1 MGPKTKKRSILM
13 NKFLKK
19 IKSQA
24 GISGVVVALMLVL
37 VGVVAVA
44 GIKIFLDNQKSTI
57 ETATTN
63 QVNQITTSTT
73 GTGTTGTG
81 TTGTTTP

>member
-1 MGPKTKKRSILM
+1 MGSKTKKRSILM

-73 GTGTTGTG
+73 AGTGTG
-81 TTGTTTP
+81 TTTPPAQ

>member
-1 MGPKTKKRSILM
+1 MGLKTKKRSILM

-63 QVNQITTSTT
+63 QVNQITT
-73 GTGTTGTG
+73 G
-81 TTGTTTP
+81 TTGTTGSGQ